1 LEQEHNN
8 PKQMELWLVTSVVG
22 IAKSVPQANKKFTFA
37 IMQLLD
43 SHGDSGHDFNLYRRI
58 KINIL

>member
-1 LEQEHNN
+1 
-8 PKQMELWLVTSVVG
+8 MELWLVTSVVG
-22 IAKSVPQANKKFTFA
+22 IAKSVPQENTKFTFA

-43 SHGDSGHDFNLYRRI
+43 SHGDSGYDFQPLHKD

>member
-1 LEQEHNN
+1 LEQQHSN

-22 IAKSVPQANKKFTFA
+22 IAKSVPQENTKFTFA

-43 SHGDSGHDFNLYRRI
+43 SHGDSGHDFNLYTRI